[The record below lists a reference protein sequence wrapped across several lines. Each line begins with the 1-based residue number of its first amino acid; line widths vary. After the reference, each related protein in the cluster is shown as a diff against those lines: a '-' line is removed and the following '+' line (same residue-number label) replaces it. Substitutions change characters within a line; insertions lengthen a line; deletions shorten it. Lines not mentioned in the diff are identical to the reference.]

1 MRKVISSKNAP
12 KAIGP
17 YSQAIEVKGLVFVS
31 GQLPI
36 QPENGEM
43 PEGVE
48 EQTKQSLENVKAILA
63 EAGLSMNHVIKTTVY
78 LNNMALFSA
87 MNKVYETYFIDTYPA
102 RSAFAVK
109 ELPKGALVEVECIA
123 AR

>member
-63 EAGLSMNHVIKTTVY
+63 EAGLSMNHVIKTAVY

>member
-109 ELPKGALVEVECIA
+109 ELPKGALVEVDCIA

>member
-43 PEGVE
+43 LEGVE